1 MKRSAWSRILDLGGA
16 RRKAELDGQLA
27 AIHKSQAVIEF
38 DLQGHVLAA
47 NQNFLDTMG
56 YEEHEVIGQHHRM
69 FVDSQVSESPE
80 YAQFWQRLGSG
91 IHDAGRYRRIA
102 RDGRDVWLQASYNPI
117 FDRHGR
123 PFKVV
128 KYATDITE
136 QQRRNAD
143 AEGQLAAI
151 SKVQAIIEFDLDGNI
166 LHANRLFLQ
175 AMGYT
180 LDEVVGR
187 HHSMFVQP
195 HERQSA
201 EYAQFWRKLGSG
213 QHDAGQYL
221 RIGKHGRQV
230 WIEASYNPILDA
242 DGRPFKVVK
251 YARDITRRFTAAQT
265 LGEAMQGLSESA
277 EHAGQ
282 ANELARQACRV
293 AEQGGR
299 TVHEVMGTMESISAS
314 SRKINDIIGVI
325 DGIAFQTNILAL
337 NAAVE
342 AARAGEQGRGFAVVA
357 SEVRTLAQR
366 SAAAAKEI
374 RQLIGASVERVED
387 GARLVGDAGTTM
399 EGIVQSV
406 QRVADTIGEI
416 TAASSEQSAGV
427 AQVNQAVGQLDQMT
441 QQNAALVEQSAA
453 AAQSLREQAEQLSRT
468 VAVFKVAHLAPSP
481 TTLARQ
487 AAPAVRTAHS
497 AAAAPR
503 RPAAAVAPAAVGPV
517 AARPAAA
524 REAAPKL
531 ASAPRPA
538 APAAEDGQWES
549 F

>member
-1 MKRSAWSRILDLGGA
+1 MKRSAWSRILDLGGV

-56 YEEHEVIGQHHRM
+56 YEEGEVIGQHHRM
-69 FVDSQVSESPE
+69 FVDHQMSESPE
-80 YAQFWQRLGSG
+80 YAAFWQRLGSG

-102 RDGRDVWLQASYNPI
+102 KDGRDVWLQASYNPI
-117 FDRHGR
+117 FDRPGR

-151 SKVQAIIEFDLDGNI
+151 SKVQAIIEFDLQGNI

-201 EYAQFWRKLGSG
+201 EYAQFWRKLASG

-314 SRKINDIIGVI
+314 SRKISDIIGVM

-357 SEVRTLAQR
+357 GEVRALAQR
-366 SAAAAKEI
+366 SAQAAGEI
-374 RQLIGASVERVED
+374 RGLIGQSNASITRCVQQMH
-387 GARLVGDAGTTM
+387 GAGQT
-399 EGIVQSV
+399 IVQVVESV
-406 QRVADTIGEI
+406 GHVSQLMEQMEATTREQATGIG
-416 TAASSEQSAGV
+416 
-427 AQVNQAVGQLDQMT
+427 QVNDAVVDLDRMT
-441 QQNAALVEQSAA
+441 QQNVALVEQSAA
-453 AAQSLREQAEQLSRT
+453 SARAMSGNAGILGRT
-468 VAVFKVAHLAPSP
+468 LDVFQM
-481 TTLARQ
+481 R
-487 AAPAVRTAHS
+487 
-497 AAAAPR
+497 
-503 RPAAAVAPAAVGPV
+503 
-517 AARPAAA
+517 
-524 REAAPKL
+524 
-531 ASAPRPA
+531 
-538 APAAEDGQWES
+538 
-549 F
+549 

>member
-314 SRKINDIIGVI
+314 SRKINDIIGVM

-357 SEVRTLAQR
+357 GEVRALAQN
-366 SAAAAKEI
+366 SAAAKEI
-374 RQLIGASVERVED
+374 KQLIHTSVEQVALGAEQVRQAGGTMQEIVD
-387 GARLVGDAGTTM
+387 SSHQVTAIMGDVVQASMAQSARLREVTADLTA
-399 EGIVQSV
+399 QSV
-406 QRVADTIGEI
+406 NIGDTPRAQPVRKSLP
-416 TAASSEQSAGV
+416 AAMVPE
-427 AQVNQAVGQLDQMT
+427 
-441 QQNAALVEQSAA
+441 
-453 AAQSLREQAEQLSRT
+453 
-468 VAVFKVAHLAPSP
+468 AP
-481 TTLARQ
+481 Q
-487 AAPAVRTAHS
+487 IKAAPAPTVVPVRTPHM
-497 AAAAPR
+497 
-503 RPAAAVAPAAVGPV
+503 GG
-517 AARPAAA
+517 
-524 REAAPKL
+524 KL
-531 ASAPRPA
+531 LRMA
-538 APAAEDGQWES
+538 
-549 F
+549 

>member
-16 RRKAELDGQLA
+16 RRQVELDGQLA

-56 YEEHEVIGQHHRM
+56 YEEGEVIGQHHRM
-69 FVDSQVSESPE
+69 FVDHQMSESPE
-80 YAQFWQRLGSG
+80 YAAFWQRLGSG

-151 SKVQAIIEFDLDGNI
+151 SKVQAIIEFDLQGHI

-195 HERQSA
+195 HESQSA
-201 EYAQFWRKLGSG
+201 EYAQFWRKLAGG

-282 ANELARQACRV
+282 ANELARQACLV

-314 SRKINDIIGVI
+314 SRKISDIIGVM

-357 SEVRTLAQR
+357 GEVRALAQN

-374 RQLIGASVERVED
+374 KQLIHTSVEQVALGANQVRQAGGTMQEIVD
-387 GARLVGDAGTTM
+387 SSHQVTAIMGDVVQASMAQSARLREVT
-399 EGIVQSV
+399 
-406 QRVADTIGEI
+406 ADL
-416 TAASSEQSAGV
+416 TA
-427 AQVNQAVGQLDQMT
+427 
-441 QQNAALVEQSAA
+441 QSAA
-453 AAQSLREQAEQLSRT
+453 VADASREQVQRKPLPASI
-468 VAVFKVAHLAPSP
+468 VP
-481 TTLARQ
+481 
-487 AAPAVRTAHS
+487 AAPQIKS
-497 AAAAPR
+497 A
-503 RPAAAVAPAAVGPV
+503 PAAAVLPVGAQRLPGTLLRM
-517 AARPAAA
+517 A
-524 REAAPKL
+524 
-531 ASAPRPA
+531 
-538 APAAEDGQWES
+538 
-549 F
+549 